1 MIVIESL
8 NHITITVSDLERSV
22 KFYRD
27 LFDFDVIENIS
38 NSGQA
43 FLRMGDIML
52 SLVEEDGYS
61 CPENCM
67 NGMSFYVDEE
77 DFDDAIS
84 EIEESGLE
92 ILYGPEN
99 IRNGQRVVFADPDGN
114 SIELSYP
121 KIG

>member
-43 FLRMGDIML
+43 FLRMGDI
-52 SLVEEDGYS
+52 
-61 CPENCM
+61 
-67 NGMSFYVDEE
+67 
-77 DFDDAIS
+77 
-84 EIEESGLE
+84 
-92 ILYGPEN
+92 
-99 IRNGQRVVFADPDGN
+99 
-114 SIELSYP
+114 SYNFV
-121 KIG
+121 